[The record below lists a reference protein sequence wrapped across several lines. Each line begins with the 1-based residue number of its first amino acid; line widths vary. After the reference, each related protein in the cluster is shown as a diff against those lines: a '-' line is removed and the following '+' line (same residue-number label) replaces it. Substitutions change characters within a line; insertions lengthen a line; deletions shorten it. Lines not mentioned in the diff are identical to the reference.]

1 MTLRPRIGLLWDASS
16 DNVGDQA
23 VGRVALRRLERLGF
37 SGRVVALDAAR
48 VEREDP
54 ALYWLAGGE
63 LLHPAGHPYY
73 DLFRPRGEHVLFG
86 VGTYGHP
93 EAAHLGDYLF
103 ASVRSRADL
112 ESLAD
117 SCDRIEVVPCVT
129 MLIDEDLEARDP
141 SPAVGRTLVHLHAG
155 VGSDGFPA
163 EARALLGALGG
174 NAALLSFTPYNA
186 DFAILEPLA
195 RAFGLPLLRPRDPD
209 EAFAWI
215 RAARGLV
222 CASLHASIFAYV
234 AGVPFLTLDY
244 AGKIGRFLD
253 ERGLDGRRVARL
265 GETVERLD
273 RLAPASVDWSVTL
286 ERDRARV
293 TESFARAAEAAD
305 RALSGARSGFPWRPA
320 AAVAPAHAT
329 MVALHAEHGLR
340 VGERLA
346 HDFERDAARGYA
358 NQLEA
363 LLATSRRE
371 AERLEA
377 LRQEADRRL
386 VAESERAE
394 RLAAELAA
402 SRLRAATLASQVEAL
417 SVERERWLGPAVQV
431 VMVHH
436 RDGAALDLALRALE
450 ASLAVRLG
458 VVVVRNGRD
467 AGEVPAWA
475 RAQRWLTVLDL
486 ERPHGFGAANNRGV
500 EHASRVFGAADFL
513 FFLNDDAAVRPECVR
528 WLVDHLTRH
537 PECAVVGPRL
547 TVWGA
552 EDHLNSLGLNLT
564 EVAEAWD
571 EGIGLAV
578 AEYGPLP
585 PAREVAAVTGAALMI
600 RAAVFRQLG
609 GWNEVYQFYFEDL
622 DLCLRAWR
630 AGHTVRH
637 LADAEVAHRVSATA
651 GQASPFK
658 RYLSWRNQFLLLAA
672 HWPAARLFGLLPRL
686 VATQLGVFG
695 RRLAAR
701 CWSDAGLQARAWVGA
716 LARLPRIVGTRYGQP
731 RRAPW
736 ARFLRPAG
744 TVPVIR
750 LPEVAGLA
758 APFAEKESP

>member
-1 MTLRPRIGLLWDASS
+1 MRPRIGLLWDASS
-16 DNVGDQA
+16 DNVGDRA

-37 SGRVVALDAAR
+37 SGRVVALDPAR
-48 VEREDP
+48 PEIEDP
-54 ALYWLAGGE
+54 ALCWLAGGE

-73 DLFRPRGEHVLFG
+73 DLFRPRGAHVLFG
-86 VGTYGHP
+86 VGTYGRP
-93 EAAHLGDYLF
+93 EAGHLGDYLF

-112 ESLAD
+112 EALAD
-117 SCDRIEVVPCVT
+117 AGDGVEVVPCVT
-129 MLIDEDLEARDP
+129 TLIADDLEPRDP
-141 SPAVGRTLVHLHAG
+141 APAAGRTLVHLHAG
-155 VGSDGFPA
+155 VASEGLSV
-163 EARALLGALGG
+163 EARALLDTLGG
-174 NAALLSFTPYNA
+174 DAALLSFTPYNA
-186 DFAILEPLA
+186 DYAILEPLA

-209 EAFAWI
+209 EAFTWI

-253 ERGLDGRRVARL
+253 ERGLAGRRVARL
-265 GETVERLD
+265 AETVGRLD
-273 RLAPASVDWSVTL
+273 KLAPASVDWSETL
-286 ERDRARV
+286 DRDRARV
-293 TESFARAAEAAD
+293 AESLERAAGAVD
-305 RALSGARSGFPWRPA
+305 RALTEAQSKFPWRPA
-320 AAVAPAHAT
+320 AAIAPAHAT

-346 HDFERDAARGYA
+346 HDLERDAARSYA
-358 NQLEA
+358 HRLET
-363 LLATSRRE
+363 LLATSRGE
-371 AERLEA
+371 VERLTKSRE
-377 LRQEADRRL
+377 ETERRL
-386 VAESERAE
+386 AAEGERAE

-402 SRLRAATLASQVEAL
+402 SRRRASTLASQVGAL
-417 SVERERWLGPAVQV
+417 SVERERWLGPAVHV
-431 VMVHH
+431 VIVHH
-436 RDGAALDLALRALE
+436 RDGAVLDLALRALA

-467 AGEVPAWA
+467 AGEVPDWA

-500 EHASRVFGAADFL
+500 EHAARVFGAAEFL
-513 FFLNDDAAVRPECVR
+513 FFLNDDAAVRPESVR
-528 WLVDHLTRH
+528 WLVDHLTLH

-578 AEYGPLP
+578 TEYGPLP

-600 RAAVFRQLG
+600 RAAVFRRLG
-609 GWNEVYQFYFEDL
+609 GWNELYQFYFEDL

-637 LADAEVAHRVSATA
+637 LTDAEVAHRISATA

-672 HWPAARLFGLLPRL
+672 HWPTARLLGLLPRL
-686 VATQLGVFG
+686 VAAQLGVFG
-695 RRLAAR
+695 KRLAAR
-701 CWSDAGLQARAWVGA
+701 CWSDAGLQARAWIGA
-716 LARLPRIVGTRYGQP
+716 LARLPRIAGTRFGQP